1 MRELPADSAS
11 PMLTSLVTFLFSDK
25 KVTPI
30 VLGNGTT
37 NTNLKIGILMLK
49 WWKEVICM
57 KFPEIREIR
66 TARLI
71 LRKVRL
77 EDAGVYF
84 RRIGSREAVTRYML
98 WNPHKDVSE
107 SVASMEKALRRYGQ
121 GRCYRWGIVLPEDD
135 SIIGIMEL
143 LRFDE
148 EKETCS
154 FAYMLSDDFW
164 GRGYGTEALKAALD
178 FAFREMEVKAVEA
191 DHFAV
196 NEASGAV
203 MRKAGM
209 KYVGT
214 ENGKYEKNGILHDA
228 YIYRIE
234 NS

>member
-1 MRELPADSAS
+1 
-11 PMLTSLVTFLFSDK
+11 
-25 KVTPI
+25 
-30 VLGNGTT
+30 
-37 NTNLKIGILMLK
+37 
-49 WWKEVICM
+49 M

-66 TARLI
+66 TERLI

-77 EDAGVYF
+77 DDAGIYF
-84 RRIGSREAVTRYML
+84 SRIGSREAVTRFML
-98 WNPHKDVSE
+98 WNPHMDVSE
-107 SVASMEKALRRYGQ
+107 SVASMEKVLRRYGQ
-121 GRCYRWGIVLPEDD
+121 GRCYRWGIALPEDD

-148 EKETCS
+148 ENETCS

-164 GRGYGTEALKAALD
+164 GRGYGTEALGAALD

-191 DHFAV
+191 DHFAE

-214 ENGKYEKNGILHDA
+214 EPGKYEKNGILYDA
-228 YIYRIE
+228 HAYRIE
-234 NS
+234 RK